1 MKYIIPVVILLI
13 LIFIIVTSTIVV
25 DVTKQAIVMEFGKPI
40 RVIKEPGLY
49 FKKPFIQEVV
59 YFEKRI
65 LEYDSEPTFVVT
77 KDKKSMILDSFALFR
92 ISDPLLFLKTVR
104 DETGAQARLDDI
116 IY

>member
-1 MKYIIPVVILLI
+1 MKYIFVIVILLI
-13 LIFIIVTSTIVV
+13 FLFIFAISAFIV
-25 DVTKQAIVMEFGKPI
+25 DVTKQAIVMEFGKPM